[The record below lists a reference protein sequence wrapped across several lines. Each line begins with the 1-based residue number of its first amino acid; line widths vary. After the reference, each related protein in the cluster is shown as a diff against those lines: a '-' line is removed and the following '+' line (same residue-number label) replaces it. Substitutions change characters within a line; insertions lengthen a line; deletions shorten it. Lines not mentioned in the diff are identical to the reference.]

1 MMDFFSYKSGA
12 AFAPPHPKTF
22 HLVGFPLPL
31 AGLNDTYWIARAI
44 WMDGDD
50 SDEGFLIY
58 ADQAHYLFLDDAE
71 ARTASLLIG
80 AFQPELRKT
89 RAIWQKTAQSISQ
102 RLQVLTALQERIF
115 AGLARLPLFLLTLPA
130 LTRLILILGSVLPGL
145 GLAIL
150 PVPTPS
156 LGAVLLLP
164 VALASWCFG
173 WRGSFWVGGLIVITG
188 LGSFLLPGHAA
199 WGFPWLVSFML
210 NSLSTIVVGLFIATL
225 RQITDRLLV
234 HIADGD
240 CAQQAGW
247 MAMLAQRTSRLPLYL
262 GHEAS
267 TPLQFQ
273 RWRREQERRADYF
286 MMDYPIRAERSEVSD
301 TSHHSGLIRTSVL
314 TRETGEQN
322 QVEALASD

>member
-12 AFAPPHPKTF
+12 AFAPPHPKAF
-22 HLVGFPLPL
+22 HLVGIPLPL

-44 WMDGDD
+44 WVDGDD

-71 ARTASLLIG
+71 ARTASSLIG

-89 RAIWQKTAQSISQ
+89 RAIWQRTAQSISQ
-102 RLQVLTALQERIF
+102 RLQTLTALQARMF
-115 AGLARLPLFLLTLPA
+115 AGLARWPLLLLTLPTFTH
-130 LTRLILILGSVLPGL
+130 LMLILGTFLLGL
-145 GLAIL
+145 GLTIL

-173 WRGSFWVGGLIVITG
+173 LRGGLWVGGLIIITG
-188 LGSFLLPGHAA
+188 LGSFLLPGHTT
-199 WGFPWLVSFML
+199 WGFPWLVSFIL
-210 NSLSTIVVGLFIATL
+210 SSLSTIVVGLFIATL

-234 HIADGD
+234 HIAEGD

-247 MAMLAQRTSRLPLYL
+247 IAMLTQRTSGLPLHL
-262 GHEAS
+262 GHEAG
-267 TPLQFQ
+267 TPLQH
-273 RWRREQERRADYF
+273 WREERARRADYV
-286 MMDYPIRAERSEVSD
+286 MMKQPIRAEESKMSD
-301 TSHHSGLIRTSVL
+301 TSHHSGLIQTSVL
-314 TRETGEQN
+314 TRETGGQN
-322 QVEALASD
+322 QMEALASD